1 MMKRTLLSLAVVG
14 LLVAP
19 TEASAQSGWWD
30 PVVDRM
36 PAQGGELPDVCRV
49 RPDLPVCDT
58 RRSPSQDGDWE
69 RDRDR
74 DVRVGTIGSSRA
86 RRGNGPPFCRS
97 GAGHPTKGRAWCR
110 EKGWD
115 GAWYD
120 AGWDDVIF
128 GRYPSRRSTVDRG
141 GLIDVLG
148 GVILGRLENRTGVR
162 SGAPLEGRF
171 LDGRRILQIR
181 LGGTPVAE
189 LLDANADGRVD
200 RTVLVRRQ

>member
-1 MMKRTLLSLAVVG
+1 MMTRTLLSLAVLG
-14 LLVAP
+14 LLVPGA
-19 TEASAQSGWWD
+19 ASAQSGWWD
-30 PVVDRM
+30 PVVDRL
-36 PAQGGELPDVCRV
+36 PAQEGERPDVCRV

-58 RRSPSQDGDWE
+58 RRSRTDDGDWE
-69 RDRDR
+69 RQTDG
-74 DVRVGTIGSSRA
+74 RVGTIGSSRS
-86 RRGNGPPFCRS
+86 RRGNGPPFCRN

-120 AGWDDVIF
+120 TGWDDVIF
-128 GRYPSRRSTVDRG
+128 GRYPSRRGTVDRG

-148 GVILGRLENRTGVR
+148 GVILGRLEGRAGLR

-181 LGGTPVAE
+181 VGGTPVAE

-200 RTVLVRRQ
+200 RTVLVRRR